1 MPTRFKRGSTAVA
14 TTENTMEG
22 GATGGNRPGTRAS
35 GGAAGEGSA
44 AGGGFV
50 SLPLLRWFSYPP
62 SKVVQNK
69 AKDQAGEE
77 DELEVMFNIN
87 TAEALLLGSLNH
99 NNNSPSTSAASAS
112 NAAATTGAGA
122 GDVASEDIGNPNVNI
137 PPLDEATT
145 TTGTTTDRDEGRE
158 ELTRST
164 RQIIGSKKQSGAK
177 KLTRASI
184 LLSIIGTPS
193 TVISQWF
200 TNAGASPPSEPLSP
214 ESTDPED
221 ATATTTAS
229 ITASDTEDIRPR
241 STATTASVTA
251 SGTASG
257 ITSGSTIPVN
267 PLAVE
272 TSQRSQAKEHQER
285 QAGQGQTDET
295 SQDTTPPNDT
305 TQPSYFET
313 SPYSS
318 PSVSTTTITT
328 LERELT
334 QRSTSVSIDDK
345 DKYLR

>member
-1 MPTRFKRGSTAVA
+1 
-14 TTENTMEG
+14 
-22 GATGGNRPGTRAS
+22 
-35 GGAAGEGSA
+35 
-44 AGGGFV
+44 
-50 SLPLLRWFSYPP
+50 
-62 SKVVQNK
+62 
-69 AKDQAGEE
+69 
-77 DELEVMFNIN
+77 MFNIN

-99 NNNSPSTSAASAS
+99 NNNSPSASAANAT
-112 NAAATTGAGA
+112 NAAATTGAGAGA

-272 TSQRSQAKEHQER
+272 TSQRSQAKELEGQE
-285 QAGQGQTDET
+285 GQGQTDET

-305 TQPSYFET
+305 NQPSYFET

>member
-22 GATGGNRPGTRAS
+22 GATGGNSPGTRAS
-35 GGAAGEGSA
+35 GGV
-44 AGGGFV
+44 AGGGIV

-99 NNNSPSTSAASAS
+99 NNNSPSASAANAT
-112 NAAATTGAGA
+112 NAAATTGAGAGA